1 MSHGTLSNRASLQH
15 LRLLK
20 QKFISE
26 IRRNM
31 FSVLLRPRRTLI
43 KLTSAS
49 ISSSTA
55 FPQGEAFRFF
65 FSANGH
71 MVLCINSSRIIVLDV
86 TLNPPIVRHELK
98 TWRRPLSAAI
108 LDDGSVLAV
117 ASSRHQVN
125 IYSLSNDQAKHVQV
139 LSLNDVPR
147 TLALSPT
154 GGVLAIAYNNSI
166 EVYALGEGALSN
178 ERRAV
183 RCAPVDS
190 ISFSSD
196 GTMIFGSSVYCEQ
209 SSIVTIA
216 VPFDTETEAS
226 LPMRVIQTRLW
237 TTQILFPETVQGYS
251 HASLLP
257 LHAECDGGWFLG
269 YNSQVAAFK
278 ATRINNTNLGTTYF
292 VNPPSDEGPQE
303 PLPSMVPTADC
314 RGELVALGFQEC
326 GLWLYGVPERLD
338 IARPDSLNL
347 ESHANEVNQSTGVHP
362 SWRDNCT
369 RLQWRVR
376 EPSVLL
382 NGYKM
387 TDIPG
392 ITAASWVR
400 QLDSMLGSRLVAVA
414 PGGINLPT
422 IGEEDV
428 PIDSGRVLIL
438 DFERSPNDGEM
449 NEVEIEIGEAVPKI
463 LKEPNSTMDTE
474 VELERRRTRLH
485 RDHAPLRVRSTT
497 RVSRHAPSSSDN
509 KLPQRGRTLSNPSN
523 DIGPGHNTQ
532 VPDIPYDNT
541 QPRSRDTLH
550 RAATAAAATR
560 GRYSPRYSYEV
571 NRTVHIPHESDAD
584 NWVPPPPP
592 YTRDPDVP
600 LPEYLQHT
608 LLPTRLEPVQRIG
621 NTPSQIRRSLT
632 RRLENISN
640 DTPPRSLPTFQRL
653 NRLNTISGSRLGGR
667 LRRNR
672 DAQTNDQPGR
682 RRTVLHRRAAASCS
696 QVRVTPER
704 HSGQRESQAPVPAA
718 QMPTN
723 NPPPS
728 NQVTPTAPASN
739 TIPTPAPPSP
749 QIPPNH
755 PQQEYSPDE
764 RIADDEDWQESAQII
779 QSATSGLNF
788 FHPFTI
794 STPEIHFPEPFTVPE
809 PEPEPGPAPAP
820 APATPHAQDVPEQAP
835 QHSDTLQPPSR
846 MRTLHRRVSTDP
858 THSQSSLNDD
868 WRRHIEEWNEHTIHE
883 TSKRSRRCIVM

>member
-1 MSHGTLSNRASLQH
+1 MST
-15 LRLLK
+15 
-20 QKFISE
+20 
-26 IRRNM
+26 
-31 FSVLLRPRRTLI
+31 
-43 KLTSAS
+43 S

-71 MVLCINSSRIIVLDV
+71 MVLCINSSRIVVLDV
-86 TLNPPIVRHELK
+86 TSNPPIVRHELK

-117 ASSRHQVN
+117 ASSKHQVN
-125 IYSLSNDQAKHVQV
+125 IYNLSSDQAKHAQV
-139 LSLNDVPR
+139 LALNDVPR

-154 GGVLAIAYNNSI
+154 GGVLAIAYNNGI

-196 GTMIFGSSVYCEQ
+196 GTMILGSSVDCEQ
-209 SSIVTIA
+209 NSIVTIA

-226 LPMRVIQTRLW
+226 LPLRVIQTRLW
-237 TTQILFPETVQGYS
+237 TTQILFPETIQGYS

-278 ATRINNTNLGTTYF
+278 ATRINNTNSGTTYF

-303 PLPSMVPTADC
+303 PSPFMVPTADC

-338 IARPDSLNL
+338 IARPDSLSL
-347 ESHANEVNQSTGVHP
+347 ESHANGINQTTGVRP
-362 SWRDNCT
+362 SWRDNYT
-369 RLQWRVR
+369 RLQRRIR
-376 EPSVLL
+376 EPSILL
-382 NGYKM
+382 NGYKI
-387 TDIPG
+387 TDMPG

-438 DFERSPNDGEM
+438 DFERSPTDGEM
-449 NEVEIEIGEAVPKI
+449 NEIEIEIGEAVPKI

-485 RDHAPLRVRSTT
+485 RDHAPPLRVRSTT

-509 KLPQRGRTLSNPSN
+509 KLTQRDRALSNPSSE
-523 DIGPGHNTQ
+523 IEPGHSTQ

-541 QPRSRDTLH
+541 QPRSRDTLQ

-560 GRYSPRYSYEV
+560 GRYNPRYSHEV

-592 YTRDPDVP
+592 YTREPDAP
-600 LPEYLQHT
+600 LPEYLQQT

-632 RRLENISN
+632 RRLESISH
-640 DTPPRSLPTFQRL
+640 DTPPRNLPTFQRL
-653 NRLNTISGSRLGGR
+653 NRLNTITGSRLGGR

-672 DAQTNDQPGR
+672 DAETNDQLGR
-682 RRTVLHRRAAASCS
+682 RRTVLHRRAESSS
-696 QVRVTPER
+696 QVRVTSER
-704 HSGQRESQAPVPAA
+704 QTEPRAPQGPVPAA
-718 QMPTN
+718 QIPTN

-728 NQVTPTAPASN
+728 NQVTPAAPASN
-739 TIPTPAPPSP
+739 T
-749 QIPPNH
+749 
-755 PQQEYSPDE
+755 
-764 RIADDEDWQESAQII
+764 
-779 QSATSGLNF
+779 
-788 FHPFTI
+788 
-794 STPEIHFPEPFTVPE
+794 
-809 PEPEPGPAPAP
+809 
-820 APATPHAQDVPEQAP
+820 
-835 QHSDTLQPPSR
+835 
-846 MRTLHRRVSTDP
+846 
-858 THSQSSLNDD
+858 
-868 WRRHIEEWNEHTIHE
+868 
-883 TSKRSRRCIVM
+883 